1 MRRLLLSSLL
11 VLSASAAFAGDP
23 PREARVHAHLAL
35 ELDAAGRIVALA
47 PIGKTA
53 EGLKEFLLG
62 EVSAWTFEPGR
73 VDGQPAPTRTTVV
86 VTLAA
91 RKAGDDQLAFR
102 IVDAATGPGVA
113 EAAPPRYPA
122 ESLRAREAGE
132 VLLRVD
138 VDAAGRATSVAVDRS
153 NAAKRLQA
161 AAVKAA
167 RAWTFVPERVGGHAI
182 ASTVLLP
189 VRFCVRGYACPRL
202 PPEQGV
208 GDGDHPRLV
217 GAPTVRILSR
227 NGAGAG

>member
-1 MRRLLLSSLL
+1 MRRLLLSPLF
-11 VLSASAAFAGDP
+11 VLAASAAFAADP
-23 PREARVHAHLAL
+23 PGEVRIHAHLAL
-35 ELDAAGRIVALA
+35 ELDAAGRIVALE
-47 PIGKTA
+47 PIGKAA

-62 EVSAWTFEPGR
+62 EVSTWTFEPGR

-91 RKAGDDQLAFR
+91 RKAGDDQFAFR
-102 IVDAATGPGVA
+102 IVDAATGPGIA
-113 EAAPPRYPA
+113 EAAPPRYPT
-122 ESLRAREAGE
+122 ESIRAREAGE
-132 VLLRVD
+132 VLLRVE

-153 NAAKRLQA
+153 IAAKRLEA

-189 VRFCVRGYACPRL
+189 IRFCLQGYACPRL

-217 GAPTVRILSR
+217 GTPTVRILAR
-227 NGAGAG
+227 NGAG